1 MINTIR
7 IRALDFIG
15 SEYEDSVWE
24 RIQNAKKTCHNEFKI
39 LFYVDDV
46 TDMTK
51 VANVVSKNTDYLQLK
66 TVIKLWE
73 RCKNDYVFLD
83 VVNNEQE
90 AFNSNYR
97 FAINESAPLNV
108 IKAMNFIVKHS
119 EVIKRSSFDDN
130 DHKRQKRNDSSD
142 YDYNKK

>member
-15 SEYEDSVWE
+15 SEYEDHVWE

-39 LFYVDDV
+39 MFYVDDV
-46 TDMTK
+46 SDMTK

-73 RCKNDYVFLD
+73 KCKNDYVFLD
-83 VVNNEQE
+83 VMGKNHDHTP
-90 AFNSNYR
+90 NYR
-97 FAINESAPLNV
+97 FAINEEPPLNV

-119 EVIKRSSFDDN
+119 EIIKRSNLDDN
-130 DHKRQKRNDSSD
+130 DNKRQKRNDSRD

>member
-15 SEYEDSVWE
+15 SEYEDYVWE
-24 RIQNAKKTCHNEFKI
+24 RIQTAKKTCHNEFKI
-39 LFYVDDV
+39 MFYVDDV
-46 TDMTK
+46 ADMTK

-73 RCKNDYVFLD
+73 KCKNDYVFLD
-83 VVNNEQE
+83 VMGRNHDYKT
-90 AFNSNYR
+90 NYR
-97 FAINESAPLNV
+97 FAINEESPLNV
-108 IKAMNFIVKHS
+108 IKAMNFIVRHS
-119 EVIKRSSFDDN
+119 EIIKRSNLDDN
-130 DHKRQKRNDSSD
+130 DNKRQKRNDSRD

>member
-15 SEYEDSVWE
+15 SEYEEYVWKS
-24 RIQNAKKTCHNEFKI
+24 IQNAKKTCHNEFKI
-39 LFYVDDV
+39 LFYVDDA
-46 TDMTK
+46 TDMTN
-51 VANVVSKNTDYLQLK
+51 VANAVSKNTDYLQLK
-66 TVIKLWE
+66 TVIKLWKK
-73 RCKNDYVFLD
+73 CKDDYVFLD
-83 VVNNEQE
+83 VMNNDCNNN
-90 AFNSNYR
+90 ANYR
-97 FAINESAPLNV
+97 FAIQEESPLNV

-119 EVIKRSSFDDN
+119 EVIKRSHFDDN